1 MKYFEKYLMPKSL
14 LQLATVIICA
24 FGLWGGLLVPSAT
37 GQVQALDSVR
47 DDIVIETLDNGLTVV
62 VAPRAGSSV
71 ATVEVWI
78 GVGSA
83 QEPTELN
90 GIAHFFEHMI
100 FKGSTRFQD
109 VETVVEGWGGSSNAS
124 TSFDF
129 TNYYVS
135 VPKEHAEA
143 SIDLVAD
150 ILINGLFPEEE
161 LIKER
166 DVVLREGDQRNDN
179 PDSYLFYQV
188 WDAYYGQHPYG
199 QPILG
204 TEETVSSITRDDFL
218 NWLGTYY
225 VPNNMTV
232 VVAGGVDPDRV
243 LTQIQSSFGGMEA
256 KDLPAFEPSNLE
268 PGSGVE
274 EMFLSREVEQERLF
288 MAWPAPPV
296 EEFDDV
302 VSMDVLLYLLS
313 GNRSSRIYRNIIRD
327 LGVIT
332 WADSNYFTTQLPAIF
347 SLSAQYPL
355 GETEVAR
362 SSLLQELDRI
372 LDGHVTAAEVETA
385 KRVLVALIE
394 RQTES
399 SSGMASHLG
408 FYTTVA
414 GDPLAA
420 FDYVDRIRQVSVQ
433 DVVDVTRKYVDPGTR
448 LEVRMAPEAAMEVD
462 TPDSD
467 AILVLDNGLRM
478 ILREDP
484 TSNVVAFQTLVGT
497 GTAIE
502 SSSLAGVSS
511 FTNALLLRGTEGRT
525 EEEIFDAIENLGA
538 SLSQSQLPDM
548 ANVSLVATAETWQDA
563 LPIYLEVLTSPA
575 FTEEEFNRLKRDS
588 LLSIEAQGDDNF
600 GTIYD
605 QLLLSLYGDSGY
617 GNPDLGTLESMENL
631 TLAQVQDFYAR
642 HYVPENMVVT
652 VVGNINAELMAARLG
667 TALGALES
675 TESPFEKGSRSIDLS
690 EPRTVTTEKTEA
702 NLAWLVMG
710 FPGPP
715 IASDDYAAMKVLNS
729 VVGSG
734 SSSRMFSII
743 RDQQGLAYATGSF
756 FPSRA
761 GESHLAVYA
770 IVLPEYGEAVVDDIL
785 AILYD
790 VRDNGVTADELNLA
804 IQRELGDFVL
814 RNETAEEKSFHL
826 GWYEML
832 GAGHQV
838 DSDYPDRIS
847 AVTSEDVQRVAAEYL
862 ETYVVSVLQPP
873 Q

>member
-1 MKYFEKYLMPKSL
+1 MPKPL
-14 LQLATVIICA
+14 LRLATVIICA

-109 VETVVEGWGGSSNAS
+109 VDTVVEGWGGSSNAS

-135 VPKEHAEA
+135 VPQEYAEA

-302 VSMDVLLYLLS
+302 VSMGRASVLAIGQPQFTDLSQHHSGSRGHYL
-313 GNRSSRIYRNIIRD
+313 GR
-327 LGVIT
+327 
-332 WADSNYFTTQLPAIF
+332 FQLLHHP
-347 SLSAQYPL
+347 
-355 GETEVAR
+355 T
-362 SSLLQELDRI
+362 
-372 LDGHVTAAEVETA
+372 
-385 KRVLVALIE
+385 
-394 RQTES
+394 
-399 SSGMASHLG
+399 ASHIQFECTISAG
-408 FYTTVA
+408 RDGGGPQFTVA
-414 GDPLAA
+414 GIGPDIGRP
-420 FDYVDRIRQVSVQ
+420 RNSSRGGNRQ
-433 DVVDVTRKYVDPGTR
+433 
-448 LEVRMAPEAAMEVD
+448 
-462 TPDSD
+462 
-467 AILVLDNGLRM
+467 
-478 ILREDP
+478 
-484 TSNVVAFQTLVGT
+484 
-497 GTAIE
+497 E
-502 SSSLAGVSS
+502 S
-511 FTNALLLRGTEGRT
+511 
-525 EEEIFDAIENLGA
+525 
-538 SLSQSQLPDM
+538 
-548 ANVSLVATAETWQDA
+548 
-563 LPIYLEVLTSPA
+563 
-575 FTEEEFNRLKRDS
+575 
-588 LLSIEAQGDDNF
+588 
-600 GTIYD
+600 
-605 QLLLSLYGDSGY
+605 
-617 GNPDLGTLESMENL
+617 
-631 TLAQVQDFYAR
+631 
-642 HYVPENMVVT
+642 
-652 VVGNINAELMAARLG
+652 
-667 TALGALES
+667 
-675 TESPFEKGSRSIDLS
+675 
-690 EPRTVTTEKTEA
+690 
-702 NLAWLVMG
+702 
-710 FPGPP
+710 
-715 IASDDYAAMKVLNS
+715 
-729 VVGSG
+729 VGS
-734 SSSRMFSII
+734 
-743 RDQQGLAYATGSF
+743 
-756 FPSRA
+756 
-761 GESHLAVYA
+761 
-770 IVLPEYGEAVVDDIL
+770 
-785 AILYD
+785 
-790 VRDNGVTADELNLA
+790 LN
-804 IQRELGDFVL
+804 
-814 RNETAEEKSFHL
+814 
-826 GWYEML
+826 
-832 GAGHQV
+832 
-838 DSDYPDRIS
+838 
-847 AVTSEDVQRVAAEYL
+847 
-862 ETYVVSVLQPP
+862 
-873 Q
+873 

>member
-1 MKYFEKYLMPKSL
+1 MPKPL
-14 LQLATVIICA
+14 LRLATVIICVL
-24 FGLWGGLLVPSAT
+24 GLWGGLLVPSAT

-83 QEPTELN
+83 QEPAELN

-814 RNETAEEKSFHL
+814 RNETAEEKSFHF

>member
-1 MKYFEKYLMPKSL
+1 MPKPL
-14 LQLATVIICA
+14 LRTATVILVAI
-24 FGLWGGLLVPSAT
+24 GLLGGLLVPGTTSH
-37 GQVQALDSVR
+37 VQALESVR
-47 DDIVIETLDNGLTVV
+47 DDVVITTLDNGLTVV
-62 VAPRAGSSV
+62 LAPRAGSSV
-71 ATVEVWI
+71 STVDVWI

-83 QEPTELN
+83 QEPAELN

-109 VETVVEGWGGSSNAS
+109 VDAVVEGWGGSSNAG
-124 TSFDF
+124 TSFDY
-129 TNYYVS
+129 THYYVS
-135 VPKEHAEA
+135 VPSQHSEN

-161 LIKER
+161 LTRER

-188 WDAYYGQHPYG
+188 WDAYYGDHPYG

-204 TEETVSSITRDDFL
+204 TEETVSSITREDFL
-218 NWLGTYY
+218 NWLDTYY

-232 VVAGGVDPDRV
+232 VVAGGIDPDSV
-243 LTQIQSSFGGMEA
+243 LAQVEDSFGDMVA
-256 KDLPAFEPSNLE
+256 KELPAFDPLNPEART
-268 PGSGVE
+268 GMD
-274 EMFLSREVEQERLF
+274 EMFLSREVEQERLY

-332 WADSNYFTTQLPAIF
+332 GADSNYFTTQLPAIF

-362 SSLLQELDRI
+362 SALLQEMDLV
-372 LDGHVTAAEVETA
+372 LDGNITAAEVETA

-394 RQTES
+394 RETES
-399 SSGMASHLG
+399 SAGMASYLG

-420 FDYVDRIRQVSVQ
+420 FDYVDRIRKVTLQ
-433 DVVDVTRKYVDPGTR
+433 DVIDVSRRYVDPGLR
-448 LEVRMAPEAAMEVD
+448 LEVRMAPETAMEVD
-462 TPDSD
+462 TGDPDG
-467 AILVLDNGLRM
+467 ILVLDNGLRM

-484 TSNVVAFQTLVGT
+484 TTNVVAFQTFVGT

-502 SSSLAGVSS
+502 SSALAGISS
-511 FTNALLLRGTEGRT
+511 FTNALLLRGTESQT

-538 SLSQSQLPDM
+538 SLYQSQLSDM
-548 ANVSLVATAETWQDA
+548 ASVSLVATADTWRDA
-563 LPIYLEVLTSPA
+563 LPIYLDVLTEPA
-575 FTEEEFNRLKRDS
+575 FSEDEFNRLKRDS
-588 LLSIEAQGDDNF
+588 LLSIEAQGDNKF

-605 QLLLSLYGDSGY
+605 QLLLELYGDSGY
-617 GNPDLGTLESMENL
+617 GNPDLGTQESMENL
-631 TLAQVQDFYAR
+631 TLEQIQGFYAR

-667 TALGALES
+667 TALEALES
-675 TESPFEKGSRSIDLS
+675 TEPPFEMGSRSIDLD
-690 EPRTVTTEKTEA
+690 EPRTVTIEKEEA
-702 NLAWLVMG
+702 NLAWVVMG
-710 FPGPP
+710 FPGPS
-715 IASDDYAAMKVLNS
+715 ISSDDYAPMKVLNS
-729 VVGSG
+729 IVGSG
-734 SSSRMFSII
+734 ASSRVFSII
-743 RDQQGLAYATGSF
+743 RDQQGLAYSAGSF

-761 GESHLAVYA
+761 GQSHLAIYA
-770 IVLPEYGEAVVDDIL
+770 IVLPEYGEAVVEDIL

-790 VRDNGVTADELNLA
+790 VRDNGVTEDELNLA

-814 RNETAEEKSFHL
+814 RNETAEEISFDL

-838 DSDYPDRIS
+838 DTDYPERIG
-847 AVTSEDVQRVAAEYL
+847 AVTSEDVQRVATEYL
-862 ETYVVSVLQPP
+862 DTYLVSVLQPAE
-873 Q
+873 

>member
-1 MKYFEKYLMPKSL
+1 MPKPL
-14 LQLATVIICA
+14 LRLATVIICV

-47 DDIVIETLDNGLTVV
+47 DDIVIETLDNGLTIV

-332 WADSNYFTTQLPAIF
+332 WADSNFFTTQLPAIF

-497 GTAIE
+497 GTSIE

-715 IASDDYAAMKVLNS
+715 MASDDYAAMKVLNS

-814 RNETAEEKSFHL
+814 RNETAEEKSFHF

>member
-1 MKYFEKYLMPKSL
+1 
-14 LQLATVIICA
+14 
-24 FGLWGGLLVPSAT
+24 
-37 GQVQALDSVR
+37 
-47 DDIVIETLDNGLTVV
+47 
-62 VAPRAGSSV
+62 
-71 ATVEVWI
+71 
-78 GVGSA
+78 
-83 QEPTELN
+83 
-90 GIAHFFEHMI
+90 
-100 FKGSTRFQD
+100 
-109 VETVVEGWGGSSNAS
+109 
-124 TSFDF
+124 
-129 TNYYVS
+129 
-135 VPKEHAEA
+135 
-143 SIDLVAD
+143 
-150 ILINGLFPEEE
+150 
-161 LIKER
+161 
-166 DVVLREGDQRNDN
+166 
-179 PDSYLFYQV
+179 
-188 WDAYYGQHPYG
+188 
-199 QPILG
+199 
-204 TEETVSSITRDDFL
+204 
-218 NWLGTYY
+218 
-225 VPNNMTV
+225 MT
-232 VVAGGVDPDRV
+232 
-243 LTQIQSSFGGMEA
+243 
-256 KDLPAFEPSNLE
+256 
-268 PGSGVE
+268 
-274 EMFLSREVEQERLF
+274 
-288 MAWPAPPV
+288 
-296 EEFDDV
+296 
-302 VSMDVLLYLLS
+302 
-313 GNRSSRIYRNIIRD
+313 
-327 LGVIT
+327 
-332 WADSNYFTTQLPAIF
+332 
-347 SLSAQYPL
+347 
-355 GETEVAR
+355 
-362 SSLLQELDRI
+362 
-372 LDGHVTAAEVETA
+372 
-385 KRVLVALIE
+385 
-394 RQTES
+394 
-399 SSGMASHLG
+399 SHLG

-467 AILVLDNGLRM
+467 GILVLDNGLRM

-484 TSNVVAFQTLVGT
+484 TTNVVAFQTLVGT

-502 SSSLAGVSS
+502 SSELAGVSS
-511 FTNALLLRGTEGRT
+511 FTNALLLRGTESQT

-548 ANVSLVATAETWQDA
+548 ASVSLVATADTWQDA
-563 LPIYLEVLTSPA
+563 LPIYLDVLTEPA
-575 FTEEEFNRLKRDS
+575 FSEDEFNRLKRDS

-605 QLLLSLYGDSGY
+605 QLLLELYGDSGY
-617 GNPDLGTLESMENL
+617 GNPDLGTQESMENL
-631 TLAQVQDFYAR
+631 TLVQVQDFYVR

-675 TESPFEKGSRSIDLS
+675 TEPPFEKGSRSIDLS
-690 EPRTVTTEKTEA
+690 EPRTVTTEKTQA

-715 IASDDYAAMKVLNS
+715 ISSDDYAAMKVLNS

-761 GESHLAVYA
+761 GDSHLAVYA

-790 VRDNGVTADELNLA
+790 VRVNGVTADELDLA

-814 RNETAEEKSFHL
+814 RNETAEEKSFDL

-838 DSDYPDRIS
+838 DTDYPERIS

-862 ETYVVSVLQPP
+862 DTYVVSVLQPP

>member
-1 MKYFEKYLMPKSL
+1 MPKSL
-14 LQLATVIICA
+14 LRFATVFLCA
-24 FGLWGGLLVPSAT
+24 IGLWGGLLVPGAT
-37 GQVQALDSVR
+37 SQVQALESVR
-47 DDIVIETLDNGLTVV
+47 DDVVITTLDNGLTVV
-62 VAPRAGSSV
+62 LAPREGSAVS
-71 ATVEVWI
+71 TVQVWI

-83 QEPTELN
+83 QEPPELN

-109 VETVVEGWGGSSNAS
+109 VDAAVEGWGGSSNAG
-124 TSFDF
+124 TSFDY

-161 LIKER
+161 LISER

-188 WDAYYGQHPYG
+188 WNAYYGQHPYG

-218 NWLGTYY
+218 NWLDTYY

-232 VVAGGVDPDRV
+232 VVAGGIDPDRV
-243 LTQIQSSFGGMEA
+243 LVQIEESFGSMVA
-256 KDLPAFEPSNLE
+256 KELPAFEPLD
-268 PGSGVE
+268 PGARSGLDE
-274 EMFLSREVEQERLF
+274 LFLSRDVEQERLY

-302 VSMDVLLYLLS
+302 VAMDVLLYLLS
-313 GNRSSRIYRNIIRD
+313 GNRSSRIYRNVIRD

-332 WADSNYFTTQLPAIF
+332 WADSYYFTTVLPAIF
-347 SLSAQYPL
+347 HMSAQYPL

-362 SSLLQELDRI
+362 SALLQEMELV
-372 LDGHVTAAEVETA
+372 LNGNVSAAEVETA

-399 SSGMASHLG
+399 SSGMAFHLG
-408 FYTTVA
+408 FYTTVV

-433 DVVDVTRKYVDPGTR
+433 DVIEVSRKYVDLGTR
-448 LEVRMAPEAAMEVD
+448 LEVRMAPETAMEID
-462 TPDSD
+462 TGDPDG
-467 AILVLDNGLRM
+467 ILVLDNGLRM

-484 TSNVVAFQTLVGT
+484 TTNVVAFQTLVGT

-502 SSSLAGVSS
+502 SSALAGVSS
-511 FTNALLLRGTEGRT
+511 FTNALLLRGTQSQT

-548 ANVSLVATAETWQDA
+548 ASVSLVATADTWQDA
-563 LPIYLEVLTSPA
+563 LPIYLDVLTQPA
-575 FTEEEFNRLKRDS
+575 FSEDEFNRLKRDS
-588 LLSIEAQGDDNF
+588 LLSIETQGDDNF

-605 QLLLSLYGDSGY
+605 QLLLELYGDSGY
-617 GNPDLGTLESMENL
+617 GNPDLGTQESMENL
-631 TLAQVQDFYAR
+631 TLAQVKDFYAR

-675 TESPFEKGSRSIDLS
+675 TEPPFEMGSRSIDLI
-690 EPRTVTTEKTEA
+690 EPRTVTSEKEEA
-702 NLAWLVMG
+702 NLAWVVMG

-715 IASDDYAAMKVLNS
+715 ISSDDYAAMKVLNS
-729 VVGSG
+729 IVGSG
-734 SSSRMFSII
+734 ASSRMFTII
-743 RDQQGLAYATGSF
+743 RDQQGLAYAAGSF

-761 GESHLAVYA
+761 GDSHLAAYA
-770 IVLPEYGEAVVDDIL
+770 IVLPEYSEAVVDDIL

-790 VRDNGVTADELNLA
+790 VRDNGVTADELDLA

-814 RNETAEEKSFHL
+814 RNETAQEKSFDL

-838 DSDYPDRIS
+838 DTDYPDRIS
-847 AVTSEDVQRVAAEYL
+847 VVTSEDVQRVAAEYL
-862 ETYVVSVLQPP
+862 ETYIVSVLQPP

>member
-1 MKYFEKYLMPKSL
+1 MPKPL
-14 LQLATVIICA
+14 LRLATVIICV

-47 DDIVIETLDNGLTVV
+47 DDIVIETLDNGLTIV

-332 WADSNYFTTQLPAIF
+332 WADSNFFTTQLPAIF

-715 IASDDYAAMKVLNS
+715 MASDDYAAMKVLNS

-814 RNETAEEKSFHL
+814 RNETAEEKSFHF